1 MHSSS
6 PNAIPCRRELKDLQ
20 AFHDPLRELH
30 ARLRVKAQGD
40 ANYVVFE
47 QDIDNVVKQLK
58 SFTDNG
64 FDTVFGFEAL
74 DHQEAML
81 A

>member
-1 MHSSS
+1 MT
-6 PNAIPCRRELKDLQ
+6 
-20 AFHDPLRELH
+20 PLRELH
-30 ARLRVKAQGD
+30 ARLLVKAQGD

-47 QDIDNVVKQLK
+47 QDIDNVVKQMK
-58 SFTDNG
+58 NFTDNG

-74 DHQEAML
+74 DHQQAML

>member
-1 MHSSS
+1 M
-6 PNAIPCRRELKDLQ
+6 
-20 AFHDPLRELH
+20 
-30 ARLRVKAQGD
+30 RVKAQGD

-47 QDIDNVVKQLK
+47 QDIDNVVKQMK

-74 DHQEAML
+74 DLQQAML